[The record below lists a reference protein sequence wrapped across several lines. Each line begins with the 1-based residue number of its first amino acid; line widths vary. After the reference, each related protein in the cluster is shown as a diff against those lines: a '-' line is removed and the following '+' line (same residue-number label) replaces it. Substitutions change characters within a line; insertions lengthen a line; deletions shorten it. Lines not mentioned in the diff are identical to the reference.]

1 MQIEYGIKGLDWEVA
16 PNFVNILN
24 YIEFLMAYM
33 AELSKMEQKQ
43 GSHYHPDV

>member
-24 YIEFLMAYM
+24 YMEFLM
-33 AELSKMEQKQ
+33 AELSKMEQK
-43 GSHYHPDV
+43 